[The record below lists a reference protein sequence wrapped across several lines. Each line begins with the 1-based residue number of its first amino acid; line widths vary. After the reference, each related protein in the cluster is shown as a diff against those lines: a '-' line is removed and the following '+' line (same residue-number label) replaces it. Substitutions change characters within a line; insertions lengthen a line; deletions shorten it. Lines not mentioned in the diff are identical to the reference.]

1 MFPIVWIFKKPVESS
16 FHQFIYW
23 ATKVEILLNISIL
36 SLFLIYFFTIKAK
49 TGVRCHTFRFRCYP
63 QIGHQITHHCHPTY
77 RPYPGKSLA
86 LIMENRNKLFQ
97 SNLYNKKCKS
107 SIVNDR
113 SFPSVER
120 PSRTRPAVPL
130 LSPPV
135 HNFRLEI
142 KSPKY
147 QSLTP

>member
-1 MFPIVWIFKKPVESS
+1 MLKKTQFESS
-16 FHQFIYW
+16 RKFSLGTR
-23 ATKVEILLNISIL
+23 ATTKVHRALKFSFKTDTHTDAHI
-36 SLFLIYFFTIKAK
+36 FTIKAK

-86 LIMENRNKLFQ
+86 LIMENSNKLFQ
-97 SNLYNKKCKS
+97 SNLYNKKCQS